1 MSYSPQLR
9 LEDYSQYAG
18 VGTIYQNN
26 NVDLIEVDSINNSI
40 GNGVDNNSKLR
51 SQIETHEKVQLVFD
65 ESDSND
71 SNSTNS
77 LSIVSQN
84 DDVND
89 YKSRI
94 MTTTI
99 VTTTVTSVNSSSKN
113 SVSSH
118 KSAPSLSKFLS
129 FNLKGKFN
137 RSRSPKHVRMLS
149 ELKIPV
155 PENNE
160 TIIFMSKVKKLDS
173 HTFKKSSNNFII
185 LTKKWLYGFKNIE
198 KASKIFVNSPP
209 PLARDNIDYNSII
222 ISTKNLPSENIVLSL
237 STVYSVREVSSPEK
251 HIRIDYILG
260 PKNHDHITILSP
272 DIELHHQWLITLKS
286 TIRNADS
293 VGPYLTLNQREWFM
307 KKLKL
312 LDDLADDDENNLV
325 SFRVLLKSS
334 IENDIIKDTN
344 FPVIFILGKN
354 NVYFIPFDLIGND
367 DDNNDNNFINN
378 NNHKKQSSFLSK
390 EIEFHK
396 YQYPLLCL
404 KNIFT
409 NKVIDTFQLTFKNSL
424 NSMKRSLVISSIIAE
439 TIILEIRMAIDS
451 ITYWWPNP
459 GYKLKTPKNL
469 QSMILSPERES
480 NKTSEIL
487 MGFDRM
493 IEAQCHA
500 NKVNRSRINFNVEYV
515 LGSESV
521 MLGLEVNNLPFR
533 FILLP
538 PKDSKSGHNDV
549 YSNQELVTIFNSLI
563 YHPLLHEIIL
573 RDINLFELQIQ
584 PGPKRHKGRNML
596 GSVLYDILLSNPRLV
611 KLDLT
616 SCGITSETVSI
627 IGQAFM
633 SGQSCLE
640 CLLLSDNPITR
651 EGAQALASGLTGHK
665 SAIKELDISNC
676 KLTHDSIEYILHAL
690 DTNDPSKLEVLNL
703 SNNMCDLESNILT
716 ELLSKTISLR
726 SLNLRNCSK
735 FFIHMITPVISIE
748 TLGNTQ
754 LTTLNLGGVSLNDH
768 NHINA
773 LYAYIQSP
781 AFAKLRFFNIE
792 DCNLGG
798 EMIAIILSYVTT
810 SPNSKKIRV
819 WAGGNH
825 ITRTLQGFKELCNAI
840 NNNWTPTWLSLR
852 YTMFGSNLEMVNDFL
867 QTFCENS
874 VIKYLDLSYPYFN
887 APIASRVT
895 KTVNKACEVIGKVFR
910 ENQSIRELHL
920 NGDSER
926 RFGPSLS
933 ISLSGLKDNDTLE
946 KLYIKGNA
954 IGDRGALSLSEALK
968 SNRKLKSLDID
979 ENEIGIDGYSAIN
992 YVFTSGSNLSVKHF
1006 TYPIQD
1012 LETYEN
1018 KRDLSFNPPTIKR
1031 MALEKE
1037 KRKANLRRVLDEI
1050 MDSIKQFNNF
1060 DSTNDAF
1067 NE

>member
-71 SNSTNS
+71 SNSTNSTNSTNS

-354 NVYFIPFDLIGND
+354 NVYFIPFDLI
-367 DDNNDNNFINN
+367 
-378 NNHKKQSSFLSK
+378 
-390 EIEFHK
+390 
-396 YQYPLLCL
+396 
-404 KNIFT
+404 
-409 NKVIDTFQLTFKNSL
+409 
-424 NSMKRSLVISSIIAE
+424 
-439 TIILEIRMAIDS
+439 EIRMAIDS

-926 RFGPSLS
+926 RFGPSLG

-946 KLYIKGNA
+946 KLFIKGNA